1 MHIFAYFTFYILH
14 LEVDHPVVE
23 ADDHSMVAS
32 RSYRKLFKMVYLVI
46 GAGAPNEK
54 HGKMAVEPESTSM

>member
-1 MHIFAYFTFYILH
+1 M
-14 LEVDHPVVE
+14 VVE